1 MTDARAALAASS
13 AAAAALR
20 LARDG
25 GPAARW
31 QDILPAD
38 VEAACAVQD
47 ATLAAWGGAAGWK
60 VGAKSPKD
68 EPQAAPLP
76 AVGLLPSGARL
87 FGSAW
92 RLRGVELEL
101 ALRVA
106 RDLPASPVAL
116 EGQALHQAFD
126 AVLPVIE
133 VVESRLD
140 DWFGAAP
147 LARLAD
153 LQSHGALVLGDPLP
167 MPGSAPDLR
176 RLEATLSFDG
186 ASVAQT
192 TGGNPA
198 ADLWR
203 LLAWLQVHCAERGQ
217 PWRRGQIITTGSC
230 TGMLFAPLGSLVEGR
245 LAGIGP
251 VTLRF

>member
-1 MTDARAALAASS
+1 VSGADT
-13 AAAAALR
+13 AAAALR
-20 LARDG
+20 LAREG

-31 QDILPAD
+31 LELLPAD
-38 VEAACAVQD
+38 LGTAYAVQD
-47 ATLAAWGGAAGWK
+47 ATLASWGAAAGWK
-60 VGAKSPKD
+60 VGAKNLQD

-87 FGSAW
+87 FGPAW

-106 RDLPASPVAL
+106 KDLPASGEAL
-116 EGQALHQAFD
+116 SGEALVRAFD

-167 MPGSAPDLR
+167 MPESAPDLR
-176 RLEATLSFDG
+176 LLDATLDFDG
-186 ASVAQT
+186 VNVAQT
-192 TGGNPA
+192 HGGNPA
-198 ADLWR
+198 ADVWR
-203 LLAWLQVHCAERGQ
+203 MLSWLQVHCAARGQ

-230 TGMLFAPLGSLVEGR
+230 TGMLFAPLGTRVEGR

-251 VTLRF
+251 VSLRF